1 MHLLEGSSGG
11 PQGGGVSWQGPPPS
25 GDRPAGRGGGS
36 APPPAGAGAQ
46 RGHTWTHRDR
56 GAGGDTETRSQPWD
70 TAFPLSYMSLLQ
82 YNSLIK
88 T

>member
-1 MHLLEGSSGG
+1 MGALRVGECHGKA
-11 PQGGGVSWQGPPPS
+11 PPPS

-82 YNSLIK
+82 
-88 T
+88 